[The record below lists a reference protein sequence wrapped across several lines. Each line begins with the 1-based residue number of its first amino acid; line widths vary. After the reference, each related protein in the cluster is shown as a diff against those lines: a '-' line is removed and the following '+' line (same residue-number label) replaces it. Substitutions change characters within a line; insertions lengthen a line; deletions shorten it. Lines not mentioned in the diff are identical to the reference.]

1 MAINQVISNTHY
13 RNSLSKKAESQK
25 VDVSEVE
32 ESFNKAMKNYS
43 ALVENRLENGEPS
56 YPIGSC
62 DMTQKEWDTL
72 ITKIDTSIDQIKEEL
87 KERIKVLKE
96 REEKQRIY
104 KEIKA
109 EKDLTKKERLEKEN
123 LEKELEGSLKKVEIE
138 EKVAED
144 IIRVNQENVVTK
156 EQIKQLITE

>member
-43 ALVENRLENGEPS
+43 SFVENRLENGEPS
-56 YPIGSC
+56 YPIGSS

-109 EKDLTKKERLEKEN
+109 EKDLAKKERLEKEN
-123 LEKELEGSLKKVEIE
+123 LEKELEKSLKKAELE

-156 EQIKQLITE
+156 EQIKLLITE

>member
-13 RNSLSKKAESQK
+13 KNFLSKKAESQK

-32 ESFNKAMKNYS
+32 ESFNKAMKNYTS
-43 ALVENRLENGEPS
+43 FVENRLENGEPS

-109 EKDLTKKERLEKEN
+109 EKDLVKKEN
-123 LEKELEGSLKKVEIE
+123 LEKELEKSFKKTELE

-144 IIRVNQENVVTK
+144 IIRVNKENVVTR

>member
-13 RNSLSKKAESQK
+13 KNFLSKKAESQK

-32 ESFNKAMKNYS
+32 ESFNKAMKNYTS
-43 ALVENRLENGEPS
+43 FVENRLENGEPS
-56 YPIGSC
+56 YPFGSC

-104 KEIKA
+104 KEIK
-109 EKDLTKKERLEKEN
+109 EDKDLIKKERFDKDN
-123 LEKELEGSLKKVEIE
+123 LEQELVESLKKTELE

-144 IIRVNQENVVTK
+144 IIRVNKENVVTR

>member
-13 RNSLSKKAESQK
+13 KNFLSKKAESQK

-43 ALVENRLENGEPS
+43 AFVENRLENGEPS

-62 DMTQKEWDTL
+62 DMTQKEWDSL

-109 EKDLTKKERLEKEN
+109 EKYFEKKERFDKDN
-123 LEKELEGSLKKVEIE
+123 LEKELEESLKKTELE

-144 IIRVNQENVVTK
+144 IIRVNQGNVVTR

>member
-43 ALVENRLENGEPS
+43 SFVENRLENGEPS

-62 DMTQKEWDTL
+62 DMTEKEWDTL

-104 KEIKA
+104 KEIEA
-109 EKDLTKKERLEKEN
+109 EKDLVKKERLEKEN
-123 LEKELEGSLKKVEIE
+123 LEKELEKSLKKAELE

>member
-43 ALVENRLENGEPS
+43 SFVENRLENGEPS

-62 DMTQKEWDTL
+62 DMTEKEWDTL

-104 KEIKA
+104 KEIEA
-109 EKDLTKKERLEKEN
+109 EKDLVKKERLEKEN
-123 LEKELEGSLKKVEIE
+123 LEKELEKSFKKAELE

>member
-109 EKDLTKKERLEKEN
+109 EKDLTKKERLEKE
-123 LEKELEGSLKKVEIE
+123 LEGSLKKAELE

>member
-32 ESFNKAMKNYS
+32 ESFNKEMKNYS
-43 ALVENRLENGEPS
+43 AFVENRLENGEPS

-109 EKDLTKKERLEKEN
+109 EKDLTKKECLEKEN
-123 LEKELEGSLKKVEIE
+123 LEKELEKSFKKAELE

-144 IIRVNQENVVTK
+144 IIRVNKENVVTK